1 MNRSEV
7 IYLVDRTYTQNE
19 YGVMLPTE
27 TKKKVFCS
35 KTSVTSAE
43 WFEGGRNG
51 LNPEYRFIVFKYDYN
66 NEEVLEYNSVQY
78 TIYRTYENNDLIEL
92 YVEKRKGNES

>member
-7 IYLVDRTYTQNE
+7 VYLVDETYSQNE
-19 YGVMLPTE
+19 YGVITPTSS
-27 TKKKVFCS
+27 KRKVYCS
-35 KTSVTSAE
+35 KTSVTSSE

-51 LNPEYRFIVFKYDYN
+51 LNPEYRFRLFKYDYQ
-66 NEEVLEYNSVQY
+66 NEEILEYNSIQY
-78 TIYRTYENNDLIEL
+78 TIYRTYENNDVIDL